1 MSSPPLRR
9 VVGAGPAGLVAATT
23 LARAGQ
29 RVEVWERAATVG
41 GRLASDFQGLE
52 AWTSDLEVPARLSTL
67 GIAPTFASWPV
78 HEVTF

>member
-1 MSSPPLRR
+1 M
-9 VVGAGPAGLVAATT
+9 
-23 LARAGQ
+23 
-29 RVEVWERAATVG
+29 WERAATVG